1 MKLQVAERNVGGEF
15 QDSAVGA
22 VVEEVESLELPGKRL
37 KYLQSS
43 GLEATSWQLAVET
56 YAGVEFQLYIEVISF
71 RA

>member
-43 GLEATSWQLAVET
+43 GLEATSWQLVVET
-56 YAGVEFQLYIEVISF
+56 YAGVEFQLYIEMLWF

>member
-1 MKLQVAERNVGGEF
+1 MKLQVAERNIGSEF

-22 VVEEVESLELPGKRL
+22 VVEEVETLELPGKRL

-43 GLEATSWQLAVET
+43 GMEATSWQLAVKT
-56 YAGVEFQLYIEVISF
+56 YAGVEFQLNIEVLSF